1 MYDIV
6 FINQKQCSLD
16 ILKLISI
23 KQIDRNFKLT
33 PPFLNEAGLLSHDFE
48 KELLTK
54 KVTVRKM
61 PYLPP
66 TTNSFASDSYDHQLK
81 KFTKDVSNH
90 TLQGLDPW
98 HHGHKVQFIWF
109 QIFGYDFYKDRKM
122 LNLTMR
128 PKSYFGQIVFCIWSY
143 LKKKVGKVFKAG
155 KWKHKIGRTHGLR
168 TPNEGID

>member
-1 MYDIV
+1 MGFMYDIV

-16 ILKLISI
+16 IWKHIS
-23 KQIDRNFKLT
+23 KKTQIDRNFKLT

-66 TTNSFASDSYDHQLK
+66 TTNSFARDSYDHQLK

-90 TLQGLDPW
+90 TSVTLICSINDLSWVATHHLVDLDSFSW
-98 HHGHKVQFIWF
+98 NVNKIQFE
-109 QIFGYDFYKDRKM
+109 K
-122 LNLTMR
+122 
-128 PKSYFGQIVFCIWSY
+128 CI
-143 LKKKVGKVFKAG
+143 
-155 KWKHKIGRTHGLR
+155 
-168 TPNEGID
+168 

>member
-1 MYDIV
+1 MGFIHDIV

-61 PYLPP
+61 PYLQAP

-90 TLQGLDPW
+90 TLQGLDTM
-98 HHGHKVQFIWF
+98 GTKSNSFDFRYLDMIFI
-109 QIFGYDFYKDRKM
+109 
-122 LNLTMR
+122 
-128 PKSYFGQIVFCIWSY
+128 
-143 LKKKVGKVFKAG
+143 KVG
-155 KWKHKIGRTHGLR
+155 IC
-168 TPNEGID
+168 

>member
-1 MYDIV
+1 MGFIYDIV

-90 TLQGLDPW
+90 TFIIGGFGL
-98 HHGHKVQFIWF
+98 
-109 QIFGYDFYKDRKM
+109 FGPD
-122 LNLTMR
+122 
-128 PKSYFGQIVFCIWSY
+128 IAWV
-143 LKKKVGKVFKAG
+143 
-155 KWKHKIGRTHGLR
+155 
-168 TPNEGID
+168 

>member
-1 MYDIV
+1 MVIHKKFLNATLLLIKTFLIAKFDCSKYLVGFIYDIV

-33 PPFLNEAGLLSHDFE
+33 PPFPNEAGLLSHDFE

-90 TLQGLDPW
+90 TLQGLDP
-98 HHGHKVQFIWF
+98 
-109 QIFGYDFYKDRKM
+109 
-122 LNLTMR
+122 
-128 PKSYFGQIVFCIWSY
+128 
-143 LKKKVGKVFKAG
+143 
-155 KWKHKIGRTHGLR
+155 
-168 TPNEGID
+168 